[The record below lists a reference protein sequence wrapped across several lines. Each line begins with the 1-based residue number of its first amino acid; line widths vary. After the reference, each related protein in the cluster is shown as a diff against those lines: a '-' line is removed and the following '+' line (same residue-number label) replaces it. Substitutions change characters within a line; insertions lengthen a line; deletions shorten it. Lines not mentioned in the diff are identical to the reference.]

1 MAEKNN
7 INRYG
12 DILQKLRKSKDMTQA
27 ELSEKTGIASNYIS
41 RIERNEIEPKI
52 STLLKLKEA
61 LKVSGNAL
69 LGEMDTSLNGQIR
82 KRFENIQY
90 LNQDEQEYIMHTID
104 LVVSKHIIKFANPM
118 KLPQEN
124 YEQEQAELEAS
135 YEMLRRL
142 QYLK

>member
-1 MAEKNN
+1 MADKNN

-12 DILQKLRKSKDMTQA
+12 NILQKLRKSKNMTQA
-27 ELSEKTGIASNYIS
+27 ELAEKTNIASNYIS

-69 LGEMDTSLNGQIR
+69 LGEMDTSLDGQIR
-82 KRFENIQY
+82 KRFENIQF
-90 LNQDEQEYIMHTID
+90 LTTDEQEYIMHTID
-104 LVVSKHIIKFANPM
+104 LVVSKHILKFANSSKMP
-118 KLPQEN
+118 LEN
-124 YEQEQAELEAS
+124 YEQEQGELQAS
-135 YEMLRRL
+135 YAMLERL